1 MKLVSE
7 TEPMQL
13 RQMLTA
19 PVESF
24 LGGLRR
30 FFAFYRWMTEWDT
43 MEEPPPVQP
52 VTPLRPL
59 IVRLAIEVVTVLL
72 LLGAITG
79 TIWLLD
85 SSLQVNWWVGV
96 MMGVAL
102 LVAGIGGQIWLPAG
116 WRPSVALFGV
126 VSAGAIVLW
135 STALAF
141 EARGPVV
148 DPSLPVERAI
158 LRYVL
163 IATTLFLIRDL
174 LFAYKPLMEWHGLER
189 VRYEILSG
197 AVALVVVLAFLW
209 GIAQDLPGLIL
220 TGVMALV
227 LFTGAFIVSV
237 APANRLPRI
246 AIILIPATVVVT
258 WVQLVWSPWVL
269 RVDSG
274 EVHLSSELSTLIAL
288 VFLYELAGSRYRKRQ
303 QAQDTTAMP

>member
-1 MKLVSE
+1 MG
-7 TEPMQL
+7 
-13 RQMLTA
+13 RD
-19 PVESF
+19 
-24 LGGLRR
+24 GR
-30 FFAFYRWMTEWDT
+30 
-43 MEEPPPVQP
+43 PPPVRQ

-59 IVRLAIEVVTVLL
+59 IVRLVIEIATVLL
-72 LLGAITG
+72 LLGAIFG

-85 SSLQVNWWVGV
+85 SGLQVTWWVGV
-96 MMGVAL
+96 LMGVAL
-102 LVAGIGGQIWLPAG
+102 LVAGIGGQLWLPAG

-174 LFAYKPLMEWHGLER
+174 LFAYKPLMEWHGLAR
-189 VRYEILSG
+189 VRYEVMTGSMALTI
-197 AVALVVVLAFLW
+197 AVLFVWTLAR
-209 GIAQDLPGLIL
+209 GLPGLAL
-220 TGVMALV
+220 TGLMLSILFLSAMA
-227 LFTGAFIVSV
+227 VSLS
-237 APANRLPRI
+237 PDSRLPRV

-269 RVDSG
+269 RVDRG
-274 EVHLSSELSTLIAL
+274 ETHLTSELSTLIAL
-288 VFLYELAGSRYRKRQ
+288 VFLYELASSRYRKRGLL
-303 QAQDTTAMP
+303 AASDRGSEPEIRREG